1 MKHTAVTTTIALVA
15 FLAAGP
21 IAFAVDD
28 HHPGGK
34 PAGKPAP
41 AGKAGMMDEKKMTQ
55 MQQHMLRMHE
65 QMHKI
70 MQAKDAQERD
80 RLTQEHRQMMRE
92 HMQTMHGDKGM
103 MDHGQMG
110 TRRMDDTGK

>member
-1 MKHTAVTTTIALVA
+1 MKHTAITTIIALAA
-15 FLAAGP
+15 FLTAAP
-21 IAFAVDD
+21 MAFAVDD
-28 HHPGGK
+28 HHPGDK

-41 AGKAGMMDEKKMTQ
+41 GGKAGMMDDKQMGQ

-70 MQAKDAQERD
+70 MQTKDAQERD
-80 RLTQEHRQMMRE
+80 RLMQEHRQMMRE
-92 HMQTMHGDKGM
+92 HMKTMHGDKGM

-110 TRRMDDTGK
+110 HGKMGDDGK

>member
-1 MKHTAVTTTIALVA
+1 MKHTSVTTTMALAA
-15 FLAAGP
+15 FLAVAP
-21 IAFAVDD
+21 TAFAVDD
-28 HHPGGK
+28 HQHSGK
-34 PAGKPAP
+34 PAGK
-41 AGKAGMMDEKKMTQ
+41 AGAMDEKEMTK
-55 MQQHMLRMHE
+55 MQQNMMRMHE

-92 HMQTMHGDKGM
+92 HMQAMHGKSGDKGM

-110 TRRMDDTGK
+110 TRKMDEGGK